1 MYTQACT
8 CSIVPYYVKCVRR
21 QLLSFVWFDTHKAT
35 AKLNICTVRNF
46 QIPLLKSK
54 AVAIDVGYYVHD
66 ATYFSHANWK
76 ITQFVRWY
84 KYWRFRWHIAFCVTF
99 VSLWNTCTRM
109 KLRGSLV
116 IIVCC
121 FLLQFSNLA
130 QTRYIIHI
138 YTHKCQLR
146 PTQIWCDEYIVI
158 INLWSSQ
165 IATLQVLQAI
175 F

>member
-1 MYTQACT
+1 MYSQA
-8 CSIVPYYVKCVRR
+8 CSIVPYYVKCVIRA
-21 QLLSFVWFDTHKAT
+21 LLSFVWFGTHKVT
-35 AKLNICTVRNF
+35 AKLNVCVVHYF

-54 AVAIDVGYYVHD
+54 AVTIDVGYYAYDVLNLLFF
-66 ATYFSHANWK
+66 TRNWK

-84 KYWRFRWHIAFCVTF
+84 KYWRLRWHIAFCVTF

-109 KLRGSLV
+109 KLHGSLI